1 MPPATMSPLKPA
13 YPHLQP
19 QGPRMN
25 HLEHRGSKGLGEA
38 AAKEAEAVALLAAGP
53 HNLQLTEH
61 LGDI

>member
-1 MPPATMSPLKPA
+1 
-13 YPHLQP
+13 
-19 QGPRMN
+19 MN